1 MICRVRAKPTGRYM
15 ARVCKVLIVE
25 NDDYVRELLRD
36 AFDDEGFL
44 FTAVENGAEMEEA
57 LDRDDYDI
65 AVIDL
70 TQPGDRD
77 GLALADIAHAQG
89 CGVILTTGD
98 HRHSERLEQSGRHYL
113 LKPFR
118 IRELMTTVDQI
129 LTIASMECVRR
140 KRRDDSYFPARGE

>member
-1 MICRVRAKPTGRYM
+1 M

-25 NDDYVRELLRD
+25 NDDYVRELLGE

-44 FTAVENGAEMEEA
+44 FDAVGDGSAMEEA

-65 AVIDL
+65 VIIDL

-77 GLALADIAHAQG
+77 GLVLADIAHAQG

-98 HRHSERLEQSGRHYL
+98 HRHSERLEESGRHYL

-118 IRELMTTVDQI
+118 MRDLMTTVDQI

-140 KRRDDSYFPARGE
+140 KRRDGTSFAARGG

>member
-1 MICRVRAKPTGRYM
+1 M
-15 ARVCKVLIVE
+15 ARICKVLIVE
-25 NDDYVRELLRD
+25 NDDYVRELLGE

-44 FTAVENGAEMEEA
+44 FKSVATGSEMEKE

-65 AVIDL
+65 VVIDL

-77 GLALADIAHAQG
+77 GIALGERAQAQG

-98 HRHSERLEQSGRHYL
+98 HRHSERLEESGCDYL

-118 IRELMTTVDQI
+118 VRDLMSTVDQI
-129 LTIASMECVRR
+129 LTVASMECVRR
-140 KRRDDSYFPARGE
+140 KRRDGSHFRPR